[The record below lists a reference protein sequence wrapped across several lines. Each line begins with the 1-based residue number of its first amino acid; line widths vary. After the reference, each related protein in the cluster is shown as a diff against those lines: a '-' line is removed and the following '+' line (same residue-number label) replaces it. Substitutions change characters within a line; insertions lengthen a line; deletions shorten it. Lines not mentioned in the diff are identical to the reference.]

1 MLEILDQSTARK
13 TRHQTQGYK
22 QTSKANSKGGPG
34 YAGTAN
40 KTEQTKHPGRQT
52 NKQRQHQ
59 GEEGPRRKGEGR
71 GRTAQDRPR
80 DRKGETK
87 EEKEHKQREE
97 RQQTK
102 QKQRGRE
109 ALTVLSQSTARK
121 VRYLQVTQ

>member
-1 MLEILDQSTARK
+1 VLEILDQSTARK
-13 TRHQTQGYK
+13 TRHQSKGTNKQARQTAKEDPGMQVQLTKQSRPNTQGGK
-22 QTSKANSKGGPG
+22 
-34 YAGTAN
+34 
-40 KTEQTKHPGRQT
+40 QT
-52 NKQRQHQ
+52 NKDK
-59 GEEGPRRKGEGR
+59 GEEGPRGKGEGR

-121 VRYLQVTQ
+121 VRYL